1 MMDKRRETGAVNEIA
16 KLESI
21 LFPHPD
27 SWWVAESKLIEFKN
41 GSLNEKVVSREKIT
55 FRWLRKLM
63 QNLEDILKSEGI
75 SVTYLYFSPIKED
88 EEKGRNVINLYC
100 NPSYLSFSLGI

>member
-1 MMDKRRETGAVNEIA
+1 MMDKRRETSAVNEIA

-21 LFPHPD
+21 LLPHPD

-63 QNLEDILKSEGI
+63 
-75 SVTYLYFSPIKED
+75 
-88 EEKGRNVINLYC
+88 
-100 NPSYLSFSLGI
+100 